1 MITIRHATQN
11 DVPAL
16 LTIYNYAVRNLT
28 AIFETQEQTLE
39 ERLQWFSKFGRR
51 YPLLV
56 AESNGEVAGYS
67 CLSPYSEKTG
77 YNRTGEIS
85 VYLSPE
91 HQGKGIGNLLLKEL
105 IRLAEEKGFH
115 AIIAAI
121 TGGNETSVK
130 LHKKHGFVFAG
141 CLKETGWKYGEWH
154 DVHFYQ
160 LILNK

>member
-1 MITIRHATQN
+1 MAKVFN
-11 DVPAL
+11 KL
-16 LTIYNYAVRNLT
+16 VRDK
-28 AIFETQEQTLE
+28 IPQII
-39 ERLQWFSKFGRR
+39 
-51 YPLLV
+51 
-56 AESNGEVAGYS
+56 ESNGEVAGYC